1 MRVEAETNIWH
12 SKNPHVKVCVCTIF
26 IKWQI
31 LILALKLQQHCTG
44 FCNCCDL
51 LFGSSKNRGQIWM
64 HFVSDANTS
73 KLGTAPPSGIW
84 REWRLWRE
92 VLSKTE
98 ATRTTRLAT
107 TGVDRNPSEPPPP
120 LPSRMTSEWSR
131 VRERTSTLALFRS
144 FISASSENYFRLS
157 SHRGSNFVPG
167 PDQSRN
173 KPATWGVT
181 TLAKKWHT
189 GTLVNVGK
197 QVLQ

>member
-120 LPSRMTSEWSR
+120 SLQDDKR
-131 VRERTSTLALFRS
+131 VKSGPWEDVNFGSVQKLHIGFFRKLF
-144 FISASSENYFRLS
+144 
-157 SHRGSNFVPG
+157 
-167 PDQSRN
+167 
-173 KPATWGVT
+173 
-181 TLAKKWHT
+181 
-189 GTLVNVGK
+189 
-197 QVLQ
+197 